1 MMSGIPNTCHSRLS
15 ALFVVFIVLSAGC
28 LGVSREGAK
37 STDNITAGGENGR
50 IDNIQKPKRMFSG
63 SDNEPTC
70 GNETFTVPPLE
81 KGTYDYID
89 PLGHL
94 NPPDH
99 TIPTDHIYFMLK
111 RDLPLEGGRG
121 TSIAASVKSPG
132 EVVIYSI
139 SESSYLKDGKKIN
152 SDYSIEFSLCKEV
165 KGKFGHVSEL
175 SVALKNLIKEGG
187 NCNEYP
193 IGSVGDTAR
202 MCRSDIKYSAK
213 AGEVIGTAGGKVSA
227 ALDMWVFDSRIPNP
241 AFANPQRYHAIYAVC
256 PISYFSKEAT
266 EKLNYLGSYA
276 GPRTIEPQCGEI
288 NQDKKGT
295 LQGNWFYGDAVD
307 GPDGWPKSLAL
318 VHDNSNPIMGVVSVG
333 GVISKP
339 GTWHFTPAHSGEV
352 NREFGEVTPSE
363 TVYCYESEKSTE
375 RFLIQ
380 LVDETALKIEK
391 QDGKCGLN
399 AFVDPKT
406 YER

>member
-1 MMSGIPNTCHSRLS
+1 MIPVASFTCSFRFS
-15 ALFVVFIVLSAGC
+15 SLFVVLIVLSAGC
-28 LGVSREGAK
+28 LGVSREGVK
-37 STDNITAGGENGR
+37 STDNITAGEENGR
-50 IDNIQKPKRMFSG
+50 VDSIQKFKGVLSG

-111 RDLPLEGGRG
+111 RNSSLEGGSVA
-121 TSIAASVKSPG
+121 TIAASVNSPG
-132 EVVIYSI
+132 DVVIYSI

-165 KGKFGHVSEL
+165 RGKFGHVSEL
-175 SVALKNLIKEGG
+175 SAELKGLVKEGE
-187 NCNEYP
+187 NCHEYP

-202 MCRSDIKYSAK
+202 MCRSDMKYSAK
-213 AGEVIGTAGGKVSA
+213 AGEIIGIAGGKVSA
-227 ALDMWVFDSRIPNP
+227 ALDMWAFDSRISNP
-241 AFANPQRYHAIYAVC
+241 AFANPKRYRAIYAVC
-256 PISYFSKEAT
+256 PISYFSEEAK
-266 EKLNYLGSYA
+266 EKLNYLGSYD
-276 GPRTIEPQCGEI
+276 GPRTIEPLCGEI

-295 LQGNWFYGDAVD
+295 LQGNWFYDDAVD

-318 VHDNSNPIMGVVSVG
+318 VHDNSNPTIGVVSVG
-333 GVISKP
+333 GIISKP
-339 GTWHFTPAHSGEV
+339 GTWPFTPAHFGEI
-352 NREFGEVTPSE
+352 NREFGEVMPSE
-363 TVYCYESEKSTE
+363 TVYCYESDKTME

-380 LVDETALKIEK
+380 LVDETTLKIEK